1 MLVRDVRTVLLVAVL
16 IQVSVTLGI
25 IPGDT
30 VSLVFHVTTLEY
42 KQPLTGL
49 LCSVRGQK

>member
-1 MLVRDVRTVLLVAVL
+1 MLVRDVRTALLVAVL

-25 IPGDT
+25 IPRDT
-30 VSLVFHVTTLEY
+30 VSLVFHVTTLEH

-49 LCSVRGQK
+49 LCSICDQ